1 MKMNKKI
8 ILVVL
13 ALSITLNQVLA
24 INFISVEEAAK
35 KGWIKLTVKSKG
47 GFTGEVIEMKIK
59 NLCHQL
65 LNLKLEAGRRL
76 DSKNNGEQDILVTK
90 HEEIAL
96 NTDAL
101 KTLKVF
107 GMCCQAHNASPTKDA
122 DYSIGKMS
130 DSSLIRLAE
139 FIDKNKYYDSHTAQG
154 AVWAVSDNESIGG
167 IAGED
172 KEEVTKLRSY
182 VSALTHRPIPK
193 YDVNYGRGNNERA
206 MGRATTVEGTFDFT
220 LTANAHVSVGIY
232 DSLGTL
238 VQVIFKD
245 QAHQK
250 GIYRFHFV
258 FRTSRLQQGT
268 YYARLNKE
276 GRTEKEMRIEF

>member
-1 MKMNKKI
+1 M
-8 ILVVL
+8 
-13 ALSITLNQVLA
+13 
-24 INFISVEEAAK
+24 
-35 KGWIKLTVKSKG
+35 
-47 GFTGEVIEMKIK
+47 
-59 NLCHQL
+59 
-65 LNLKLEAGRRL
+65 
-76 DSKNNGEQDILVTK
+76 
-90 HEEIAL
+90 
-96 NTDAL
+96 
-101 KTLKVF
+101 
-107 GMCCQAHNASPTKDA
+107 
-122 DYSIGKMS
+122 
-130 DSSLIRLAE
+130 
-139 FIDKNKYYDSHTAQG
+139 
-154 AVWAVSDNESIGG
+154 SDNESIGG

-258 FRTSRLQQGT
+258 FHTSRLQQGT